1 MKNENDIITAK
12 ERIKQKVQVKS
23 QIIRRIEKRT
33 KFYRQNKIF
42 ETDVKK
48 FYWEMEKQPV
58 KTKEPLSI
66 KEVEKFLKKNLQQ

>member
-23 QIIRRIEKRT
+23 QIITRIEKRT

>member
-12 ERIKQKVQVKS
+12 ERIKQKVQVKP

-42 ETDVKK
+42 KTDVKNV
-48 FYWEMEKQPV
+48 YWEMETQPV

-66 KEVEKFLKKNLQQ
+66 KEVEKFLKKYLPQ